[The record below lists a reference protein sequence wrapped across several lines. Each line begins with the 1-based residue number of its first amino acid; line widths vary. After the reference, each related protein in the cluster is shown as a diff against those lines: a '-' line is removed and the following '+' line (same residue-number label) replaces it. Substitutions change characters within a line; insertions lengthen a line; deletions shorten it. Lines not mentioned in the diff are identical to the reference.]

1 MWLPRPLQLHGLYL
15 GLRSA
20 FLITDQSGPPGAED
34 RPASPAV
41 TSLLIF
47 DGRPPIGPGGG
58 CQATTLEKTTAVP
71 FGAVSPGWLF
81 VVDELS
87 VVGKQVESCTD
98 AFFSSNCLINIVTT
112 WPSCLVKSRQVSAV
126 HAWEFTSSAIDF
138 TVNIP
143 MEWEAHRPLPLHPNA
158 FHVLFLV
165 LTFILW
171 VSGAALGAQGHPEPE
186 NPVPWNLSAR
196 QESAA
201 CSRGRLVSP
210 PALVSPA
217 GSEAA
222 AFPARG
228 AAVGR
233 RSERGRGPEDGFLV
247 PGALAAACHPP
258 AGRLPPP
265 GVAGPCLMSSREPL
279 SLAGP
284 LAAYNLGLVVL
295 SGYMFYEF
303 MATSLLANYSYLC
316 QPVDYSQNE
325 LWMKVF
331 FILRKKPEQIT
342 FLHLYHHGTML
353 FNWWAGVK
361 YVPGGQAHL
370 RDLEQPG
377 QFVAIA
383 ACSSYNL
390 FAECPFPD
398 GFNVAVLLYSLSLLA
413 LFLNF
418 YQQTYLRNKQ
428 KKLA

>member
-1 MWLPRPLQLHGLYL
+1 MVRQLAWVALQRGSANPDQGFLGKEDPFLLPSEDTG
-15 GLRSA
+15 RSEA
-20 FLITDQSGPPGAED
+20 GQKDAAEF
-34 RPASPAV
+34 A
-41 TSLLIF
+41 
-47 DGRPPIGPGGG
+47 
-58 CQATTLEKTTAVP
+58 
-71 FGAVSPGWLF
+71 
-81 VVDELS
+81 
-87 VVGKQVESCTD
+87 
-98 AFFSSNCLINIVTT
+98 
-112 WPSCLVKSRQVSAV
+112 
-126 HAWEFTSSAIDF
+126 SSAIDF

-325 LWMKVF
+325 LWMKMASVCCWCFFSKVLELLDTVF

-361 YVPGGQAHL
+361 YVPGGQAFVGMLNALVHVFTYLYYGLASLGPHL
-370 RDLEQPG
+370 RPFLWWKRHLTILQL
-377 QFVAIA
+377 FVAIA